1 MNQTL
6 IQELQEAIKQ
16 IKKEIIEKQ
25 EQLDDLIDQYQKLS
39 GIELE
44 DDNIDNE

>member
-16 IKKEIIEKQ
+16 IKKEILEKQ
-25 EQLDDLIDQYQKLS
+25 EQLDDLIEQYQNLS

>member
-16 IKKEIIEKQ
+16 IKKEILEKQ
-25 EQLDDLIDQYQKLS
+25 DQLDDLIDQYQKLS